1 MTLDSNELVE
11 PEITKDVLNARKAKL
26 DAEAIAL
33 NQSIQL
39 VQRDIRFHLS
49 KIPDLEVQNKN
60 FDYSL
65 YRVKKELNKIEA
77 LLKD

>member
-1 MTLDSNELVE
+1 MTLDSSELVE

-26 DAEAIAL
+26 EAEAIAL

-39 VQRDIRFHLS
+39 VQRDIRFYSS
-49 KIPDLEVQNKN
+49 KIPDLEDQKKD

-65 YRVKKELNKIEA
+65 YRVKKELKEIEE

>member
-11 PEITKDVLNARKAKL
+11 PEITKDVLKARKAKL
-26 DAEAIAL
+26 EAEGIAL
-33 NQSIQL
+33 TQSIQL

-49 KIPDLEVQNKN
+49 KIPDLEVQKRD

-65 YRVKKELNKIEA
+65 YRVKKELKEIEE

>member
-26 DAEAIAL
+26 EAEAIAL

-49 KIPDLEVQNKN
+49 KIPDLEVQN
-60 FDYSL
+60 
-65 YRVKKELNKIEA
+65 
-77 LLKD
+77 